1 MILVAAAA
9 GCGSSDQPIG
19 DSTTSSTTT
28 AQSTT
33 TTSSVREVTAQVA
46 GRALTGHC
54 TGTQQDLP
62 AVVLDSGMAGGQ
74 QELANLEEQLSQ
86 RTVYVPT
93 IGREWA
99 TAIHLPRLHGR

>member
-1 MILVAAAA
+1 MILVVTAA
-9 GCGSSDQPIG
+9 GCGGSDQPTG

-74 QELANLEEQLSQ
+74 QELANLEEQLLSEPL
-86 RTVYVPT
+86 YVPT
-93 IGREWA
+93 IGRGWA
-99 TAIHLPRLHGR
+99 TAIRLPRLHGR